1 MKRNLLS
8 ILALAGILSTATAQ
22 TANVQIIHNCPTPA
36 ADSVDIYL
44 FDGTAWGPTAAINN
58 LKFRKATGYIQLPA
72 VSGLK
77 VAVAPRTASP
87 AITDTLASFDV
98 PSLMANQNYVAIA
111 AGEVGGTQP
120 FNIFFSAG
128 AQTSANPAK
137 IDLKVFHGAPDVP
150 PISMYVS
157 PEGLTPALNNFGF
170 GQFTASYIPFD
181 PTTTVLGFA
190 ATANEN
196 NLLTGYAADLTG
208 TGGAAAV
215 VFASG
220 YLAGSGSNA
229 FGIFAALPDGTV
241 LPLTAVDVYR
251 LQVAHNCAD
260 PLAAVVDVFVGA
272 GGQTNQLINNFEYKT
287 ATGTLLLPVAPLNII
302 ITDSSGNVGAPVA
315 TIPFSP
321 MANKNYVA
329 IANGVVDASG
339 NRFENAKAVNGAS
352 TIAFNLNVVD
362 NALVKSTVAT
372 DISIYAYHQSPD
384 APAVDLAVN
393 NNGTLT
399 VLFPNVAYGQEG
411 IQQVSAAADV
421 RVDVTLPGQTT
432 AVKAYNAPIS
442 LFPGA
447 AVSVVAGGFLTPNDE
462 NVTGL
467 QDFGLFVFTPNG
479 GPFIALP
486 SIPVSVNNQSLDI
499 QNINMFPNPASD
511 RAQISFNSVN
521 SGDCIIRV
529 MDLNGRSIKNIPTFM
544 ANAGMNNVE
553 IDLTG
558 IASGLYLV
566 QVEINGERADM
577 RLSVV
582 K

>member
-1 MKRNLLS
+1 MKRNLLC
-8 ILALAGILSTATAQ
+8 ILALAGILSTAAAQ
-22 TANVQIIHNCPTPA
+22 TANVQIIHNCPTPS

-44 FDGTAWGPTAAINN
+44 FDGTNWGTTAAISN

-87 AITDTLASFDV
+87 AITDTLASFAV
-98 PSLMANQNYVAIA
+98 PALTANQNYVAIA

-120 FNIFFSAG
+120 FNIYFSGG
-128 AQTSANPAK
+128 AQMSMNPSK
-137 IDLKVFHGAPDVP
+137 IDLKVFHGSPDAP
-150 PISMYVS
+150 PISMYVA
-157 PEGLTPALNNFGF
+157 PEGLTPALNNFAF
-170 GQFTASYIPFD
+170 GQFTGGYIPFD
-181 PTTTVLGFA
+181 PITTVLGFA
-190 ATANEN
+190 ATADEN

-208 TGGAAAV
+208 AGGLAAV

-220 YLAGSGSNA
+220 YLNGTGSNA

-241 LPLTAVDVYR
+241 LELTQVDIYR

-260 PLAAVVDVFVGA
+260 PVAAVVDVFVGA
-272 GGQTNQLINNFEYKT
+272 GGQTTQLIDNFEFKT
-287 ATGTLLLPVAPLNII
+287 ATGTILLPVSPINII
-302 ITDSSGNVGAPVA
+302 VTDSTGNTASPVA

-339 NRFENAKAVNGAS
+339 NRFENAKMVNGAS

-362 NALVKSTVAT
+362 NALVKSTVST
-372 DISIYAYHQSPD
+372 DISVYAYHQSPD
-384 APAVDLAVN
+384 APAVDISIN
-393 NNGTLT
+393 DNGTLT
-399 VLFPNVAYGQEG
+399 DLLANVSYGQEG

-421 RVDVTLPGQTT
+421 MIDITLPGQTT
-432 AVKAYNAPIS
+432 LVGVYNAPIS
-442 LFPGA
+442 LFSGA

-467 QDFGLFVFTPNG
+467 QEFGLFVFTPNG

-499 QNINMFPNPASD
+499 QNIQMFPNPASD
-511 RAQISFNSVN
+511 NARISFNSLN
-521 SGDCIIRV
+521 SGDCLIKV
-529 MDLNGRSIKNIPTFM
+529 MDLNGRSVKNIPSFM
-544 ANAGMNNVE
+544 ANSGMNTIE

-558 IASGLYLV
+558 IASGMYIV

-577 RLSVV
+577 RLSVA